1 MFLKQSISN
10 KFWILLLIFVIF
22 KAKKIILIQKNVW
35 LQYRDYKETKNIVFK
50 FQYSNQNIFIAI

>member
-10 KFWILLLIFVIF
+10 EFWILLLIFVIF
-22 KAKKIILIQKNVW
+22 KAKKNDIDSKNVW